1 MQLRIFLWITFLLT
15 TVAASSQNLS
25 GVWEGSFFL
34 NRSKKDKMNVR
45 LELMNNGGEVIGV
58 VSIRGFD
65 KNVVYG
71 CDYLVTGLVAGKQTK
86 LIRKNLRRAVSMT
99 QGDCNYF
106 HYLELFTGKPDT
118 TTTISGN
125 WVWAEERWDSFSA
138 KKTEDAISETAKDE
152 ISSYIKETY
161 ENIEQ
166 SNMVLPVDERLNET
180 IAELPADSTELIIDI
195 NSVDKDVH
203 DSVTVLINGNP
214 VKERVGLGR
223 QALRIR
229 LQYVEPGFTSI
240 IVVSESV
247 VKRRLK
253 LNIAV
258 KQNEQQKEWMAE
270 PGFVRNVMLLLVQK
284 QE

>member
-1 MQLRIFLWITFLLT
+1 
-15 TVAASSQNLS
+15 
-25 GVWEGSFFL
+25 
-34 NRSKKDKMNVR
+34 MNVR

-58 VSIRGFD
+58 ISIRGFD
-65 KNVVYG
+65 KNVAYG
-71 CDYLVTGLVAGKQTK
+71 CDYLVSGSITDKQLKLV
-86 LIRKNLRRAVSMT
+86 RKNLRRAVSMT
-99 QGDCNYF
+99 KGDCNFF

-118 TTTISGN
+118 STTITGN
-125 WVWAEERWDSFSA
+125 WVWAEENRDSFSA
-138 KKTEDAISETAKDE
+138 KKTEDKISETAKDE
-152 ISSYIKETY
+152 INSYIREVY
-161 ENIEQ
+161 ENIER
-166 SNMVLPVDERLNET
+166 NNVVLPVEERLNET
-180 IAELPADSTELIIDI
+180 IAELPADSTELTIDI
-195 NSVDKDVH
+195 SSVDKDLH

-214 VKERVGLGR
+214 VKERIGLGK

-229 LQYVEPGFTSI
+229 LQHVEPRFTSI

-258 KQNEQQKEWMAE
+258 KQNEQQKEWLAE